1 MRRGRRPYP
10 ELLTPREQEV
20 LDLLREGLTN
30 PEIAARLGISLNGAK
45 YHVSEIL
52 AKLQVESR
60 DEAAAWHGDVT
71 ATAPHR
77 RFYGMAAAFMHRL
90 TAVPPYK
97 LAAGAVIAAAA
108 AGLAILAFGVFS
120 MSHREAD
127 LGRIAYI
134 HDGDVW
140 VKDLPD
146 GEARQ
151 LTTGGYKSNPQWSGD
166 GEWLSFRGSEVSS
179 GGGIGLMR
187 GDGSEVHATIGA
199 TPGGAAWSPVSD
211 LIAYT
216 DDHSSLVVQKA
227 DGSTFRVLD
236 ASDDD
241 ERIYMSQPTWSPDGS
256 MIAYVRSDGTNSPPP
271 LGCCDDDLAL
281 WVVRP
286 DGTNKRELYNLG
298 DLAEWGRVNLVPIG
312 WSADASTV
320 HFTITSGDLRRQ
332 GTAVLWSVSVHDGSV
347 TRSNIPVVAGNPVN
361 GGNPTNYHSSS
372 RSGDVVVESGTGNE
386 EWTDK
391 QLILVSANGDVSAL
405 TSREVVAISPAW
417 SPDGRTLAYVSQP
430 DMGGADDGSE
440 VGLEQR
446 RIWLWEADTGP
457 RRLTGGPGQPE
468 ELPQWT
474 RDGKKILYLSPSA
487 ERSGRTPSTVFIF
500 DLDEGSSAPLASIDY
515 YIDSLNGGDIPPFS
529 NPIEFF
535 GHNNWDAVFDWW
547 QPSPKD

>member
-30 PEIAARLGISLNGAK
+30 PEIAVRLGISLNGAK

-52 AKLQVESR
+52 AKLEVESR
-60 DEAAAWHGDVT
+60 DEAATWQGDVT
-71 ATAPHR
+71 APAPHR
-77 RFYGMAAAFMHRL
+77 RFYGVAAAFLHRL
-90 TAVPPYK
+90 TAIPPYK
-97 LAAGAVIAAAA
+97 FAAGAVIAAAA
-108 AGLAILAFGVFS
+108 AGLAILAFGVLS

-140 VKDLPD
+140 VRDLPD
-146 GEARQ
+146 GEPRQ
-151 LTTGGYKSNPQWSGD
+151 LTTGGYKSSPQWSGD

-187 GDGSEVHATIGA
+187 RDGSDVHATIGA

-227 DGSTFRVLD
+227 DGSTFRVLA

-256 MIAYVRSDGTNSPPP
+256 MIAYVRDDGSVYPRT
-271 LGCCDDDLAL
+271 LCCDDDISL

-286 DGTNKRELYNLG
+286 DGTGKREIYNLG
-298 DLAEWGRVNLVPIG
+298 DLTRWGRVSLVPIG
-312 WSADASTV
+312 WSEDGSTV

-332 GTAVLWSVSVHDGSV
+332 GAAVLWSVSVFDGSV
-347 TRSNIPVVAGNPVN
+347 IRSDIPVVAGNPVN
-361 GGNPTNYHSSS
+361 GGQPDDYQSAGPSGRLALVAGSSDE
-372 RSGDVVVESGTGNE
+372 G
-386 EWTDK
+386 WTDK
-391 QLILVSANGDVSAL
+391 RIVLVSTHGDVSAL
-405 TSREVVAISPAW
+405 TGKDVVAISPAW
-417 SPDGRTLAYVSQP
+417 SPDGRTLAYVAQP
-430 DMGGADDGSE
+430 DMGTVEDDPD

-446 RIWLWEADTGP
+446 RIWLWGPDTGP
-457 RRLTGGPGQPE
+457 RRLTDGPGQPE

-474 RDGKKILYLSPSA
+474 RDGKKIIYLSPSA
-487 ERSGRTPSTVFIF
+487 ERSSRTPSTAFMF
-500 DLDEGSSAPLASIDY
+500 DLDEGVSTPLASIDY